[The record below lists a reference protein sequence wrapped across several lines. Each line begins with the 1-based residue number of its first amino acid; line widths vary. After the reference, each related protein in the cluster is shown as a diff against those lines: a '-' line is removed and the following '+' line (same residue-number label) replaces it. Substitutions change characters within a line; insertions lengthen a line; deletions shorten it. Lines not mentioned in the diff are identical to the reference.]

1 MSTHEI
7 AAIGLKMD
15 LERLKV
21 SSQNVANLS
30 TPGYKRQIAVQSAFS
45 ALMPADAQLQTHT
58 DLRSGKLQATGNAL
72 DLALPDASFL
82 LVERD
87 DGLQALTRQSAL
99 HVDAEGVLRTAL
111 GHRVL
116 GAKGRPQFSKADEL
130 ATLSINAQGQLLQG
144 TDAVDQLQLVQ
155 LKAGAALQ
163 ALGDGLYSYLPDQ
176 TEPTAPSAPL
186 RTGHRELSN
195 VVPSQEMVQL
205 MSTTRHAEAMV
216 RLMQTADDMQATAI
230 RRFGENS

>member
-1 MSTHEI
+1 MNTHEI
-7 AAIGLKMD
+7 AAIGLKLD

-21 SSQNVANLS
+21 SGQNVANLS

-45 ALMPADAQLQTHT
+45 ALMPPDAQIQTHT
-58 DLRSGKLQATGNAL
+58 DLRSAKLQATGNSL
-72 DLALPDASFL
+72 DLALPDACFL

-99 HVDAEGVLRTAL
+99 HVDADGVLRTAL

-116 GAKGRPQFSKADEL
+116 SARGHPNLKADDL
-130 ATLSINAQGQLLQG
+130 AALSVNAQGQLLQG
-144 TDAVDQLQLVQ
+144 TEAVDQLQLVQ
-155 LKAGAALQ
+155 LKAGASPQ
-163 ALGDGLYSYLPDQ
+163 ALGDGLYSYVPDQ
-176 TEPTAPSAPL
+176 AEPAAMHAPL
-186 RTGHRELSN
+186 RTGHLELSN